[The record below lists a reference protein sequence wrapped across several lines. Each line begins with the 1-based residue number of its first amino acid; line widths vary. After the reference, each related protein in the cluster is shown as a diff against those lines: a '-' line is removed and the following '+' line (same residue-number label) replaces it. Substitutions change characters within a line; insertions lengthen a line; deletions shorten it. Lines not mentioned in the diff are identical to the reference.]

1 MKLTKTQLREIIR
14 EEISKLNKQPK
25 MSTRLRELINKGWV
39 LSEEDDSIVNPE
51 TGRTIKV
58 KTALSYPPR
67 HPAHRAVMQARR
79 DKEEE
84 EARTQSQKKG
94 KDVVRDLRKSSKS
107 GIISSQDKTDKILN
121 KLTDPRTGNIDWE
134 AIERMS
140 PKSKEKIDNL
150 ARIRVKLYDKLKQ
163 KSYDLVDE
171 VDSIQSY
178 DNRPKLERSDADGN
192 RIYKQEETGTEF
204 TRKELDRYDDERRKF
219 EDENDLG
226 DAATA
231 AFNVKWTEE
240 NPDKPT
246 ISREKLDK
254 VKSSLKKLED
264 VDNKRRPMR
273 RSYDA
278 LKQLL
283 TYDN

>member
-1 MKLTKTQLREIIR
+1 MKITKSELREIIR

-39 LSEEDDSIVNPE
+39 LNEEDETIVNPK

-67 HPAHRAVMQARR
+67 HPAHRAVMQARQ

-84 EARTQSQKKG
+84 ERQTQSQKKG

-107 GIISSQDKTDKILN
+107 GMISSQDKTDKIVN
-121 KLTDPRTGNIDWE
+121 KLVDDRTGLLDRD

-140 PKSKEKIDNL
+140 PKSKEKLKNL
-150 ARIRVKLYDKLKQ
+150 ARIRVKLYDKLEEKG
-163 KSYDLVDE
+163 YDLVYD
-171 VDSIQSY
+171 VDSIQSH
-178 DNRPKLERSDADGN
+178 RSTPKVERRDADGN
-192 RIYKQEETGTEF
+192 RIYKQEQTGTEF
-204 TRKELDRYDDERRKF
+204 TEEELDRYDDERRKF
-219 EDENDLG
+219 ERENNLG

-246 ISREKLDK
+246 ISRENADK
-254 VKSSLKKLED
+254 VKSLVKKLED

-278 LKQLL
+278 LKQLI
-283 TYDN
+283 

>member
-1 MKLTKTQLREIIR
+1 MKLTKIQLREIIR

-39 LSEEDDSIVNPE
+39 LSEEDETIVNPE

-58 KTALSYPPR
+58 KTALSYPWH
-67 HPAHRAVMQARR
+67 HPAFKAAKQAKR

-84 EARTQSQKKG
+84 ERRTQSQKKG

-107 GIISSQDKTDKILN
+107 GMISSQDKTDKIVN
-121 KLTDPRTGNIDWE
+121 KLVDDRTGRLDWQ

-140 PKSKEKIDNL
+140 PKSKEKLKNL

-178 DNRPKLERSDADGN
+178 RSTPKVEREDADGN

-204 TRKELDRYDDERRKF
+204 TRKELDRYDAQRRKF
-219 EDENDLG
+219 EDENNLG
-226 DAATA
+226 DATTA
-231 AFNVKWTEE
+231 AFNAKWTEE

-246 ISREKLDK
+246 ISREKVDK

-278 LKQLL
+278 LKQLI
-283 TYDN
+283 